1 MGLALTLIDANT
13 RSDHGLIA
21 ALPRLLSAIQKQGVD
36 ASSFALGHILVPA
49 DYADIR
55 MLVEGEDAAGHSVAL
70 SSQAT
75 RQDIPLPDGW
85 KRMIGDQLKAHG
97 YSYLLLDTT
106 SPIFDDVRNTP
117 GQWGITLVAEHK
129 SYFLYKLL

>member
-49 DYADIR
+49 DYADTLTESLCSYSTYATFR
-55 MLVEGEDAAGHSVAL
+55 QLVRSQPGAPQRFRHLLEHS
-70 SSQAT
+70 
-75 RQDIPLPDGW
+75 DCDGF
-85 KRMIGDQLKAHG
+85 
-97 YSYLLLDTT
+97 YV
-106 SPIFDDVRNTP
+106 PIDF
-117 GQWGITLVAEHK
+117 
-129 SYFLYKLL
+129 